1 MSYPEMVPPF
11 ELVPFEEMKKKQ
23 VEQYFNWFINTKEE
37 RIQNLQNYI
46 QEEVRDIVLD
56 KSPESLIYLWDWF
69 QNRIEWEEK
78 TKQEIEGEVQARP
91 AWMRYHILEDPV
103 KIPVHILIL
112 AVDISVY
119 LGETIIHNNPSI
131 YWGYLMGPK
140 KLDGVKR
147 PRLMGFQGDM
157 TMFPYTQVEVS
168 IWKSRDKIDK
178 LQLYNI
184 YNKKTKEV

>member
-1 MSYPEMVPPF
+1 MSYQEMIPPF

-23 VEQYFNWFINTKEE
+23 VEQYFNWFLDTKEE
-37 RIQNLQNYI
+37 RIQNLQNFI
-46 QEEVRDIVLD
+46 QEERKDIELD

-69 QNRIEWEEK
+69 QDHIEWEEK
-78 TKQEIEGEVQARP
+78 TQQEIEEELQTRP
-91 AWMRYHILEDPV
+91 EWMKCHILENTV
-103 KIPVHILIL
+103 RISVSTLIL

-119 LGETIIHNNPSI
+119 LGETIVQNNPSI
-131 YWGYLMGPK
+131 HWGYLMGPK

-157 TMFPYTQVEVS
+157 TMFPYSQVEVS
-168 IWKSRDKIDK
+168 IWKSRDMKDR

-184 YNKKTKEV
+184 YNKKVKEV